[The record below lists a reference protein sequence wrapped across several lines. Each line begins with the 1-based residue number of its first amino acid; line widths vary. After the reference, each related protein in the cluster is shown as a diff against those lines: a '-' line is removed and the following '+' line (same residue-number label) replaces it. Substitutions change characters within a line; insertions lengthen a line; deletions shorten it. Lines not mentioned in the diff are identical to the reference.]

1 LTEDLFKLHSGLS
14 LVDLLFHQLRGS
26 PDCIYLVKYCP
37 DEVPYICDVISEL
50 RGTVQR
56 SRISGFELEHT
67 HQMLS
72 SMFGEEGEEPEY
84 IVPLNDAWPPLPPP
98 DISTSFSSSLNQ
110 SFLSPNIGYSSSP
123 FNPPFLSPMSSFGL
137 ELDLLGRNRSF
148 AEEFE
153 NELSKYDA
161 SIYSNYTTTA
171 ATAATAVENDGESL
185 NNDNTVTEHV
195 RRYQAILPAR
205 EFSECSTAGRS
216 TEAGPATPRFNH
228 LHEDEIVRTTSF
240 EVAVDRLGVTLTP
253 SSLDLL
259 NDINEQ
265 DPAFLRALNAMRGPD
280 LRVGEEAGRL
290 SIAPQNSCVG
300 VENAKSCVTINDR
313 TNTGTTT
320 STNKKFLSFVS
331 RLPRLR
337 GRTA

>member
-37 DEVPYICDVISEL
+37 DEVPYICDIISEL
-50 RGTVQR
+50 RGTLQR

-72 SMFGEEGEEPEY
+72 SMFGEEDEEPEY
-84 IVPLNDAWPPLPPP
+84 IVPLDDAWPPLPPP

-110 SFLSPNIGYSSSP
+110 SLLSPDISYSSSP
-123 FNPPFLSPMSSFGL
+123 FNPSFLSPISSFSL

-153 NELSKYDA
+153 NELSKYNA
-161 SIYSNYTTTA
+161 SIYSNYTTRAA
-171 ATAATAVENDGESL
+171 ATVKNDGESL
-185 NNDNTVTEHV
+185 NNDNTVTKHV
-195 RRYQAILPAR
+195 RRYQAVLPTR

-228 LHEDEIVRTTSF
+228 LHENVRTTSF
-240 EVAVDRLGVTLTP
+240 EVAVDRLGVTPTP

-290 SIAPQNSCVG
+290 SIAPQNSSLC
-300 VENAKSCVTINDR
+300 VENAKSCLTINVR
-313 TNTGTTT
+313 TNTSTTT

-331 RLPRLR
+331 KLPRLR

>member
-1 LTEDLFKLHSGLS
+1 
-14 LVDLLFHQLRGS
+14 
-26 PDCIYLVKYCP
+26 
-37 DEVPYICDVISEL
+37 
-50 RGTVQR
+50 
-56 SRISGFELEHT
+56 
-67 HQMLS
+67 MLS
-72 SMFGEEGEEPEY
+72 EEDEEPEY
-84 IVPLNDAWPPLPPP
+84 IVPLDDAWPPLPPP

-110 SFLSPNIGYSSSP
+110 SLLSPDIGYSSSP
-123 FNPPFLSPMSSFGL
+123 FNPSFLSPMSSFGL

-153 NELSKYDA
+153 EELSKCDA
-161 SIYSNYTTTA
+161 SIYSIYSNYTTTA
-171 ATAATAVENDGESL
+171 ATAVENDSESL

-195 RRYQAILPAR
+195 RRYQAVLPTR
-205 EFSECSTAGRS
+205 EFSECSTPGQS
-216 TEAGPATPRFNH
+216 TEAGPATPRFNN

-240 EVAVDRLGVTLTP
+240 EVAVDRLGVTPTP

-280 LRVGEEAGRL
+280 LRVGEAAGRL
-290 SIAPQNSCVG
+290 SIAQQNPSEC
-300 VENAKSCVTINDR
+300 VENTKSCVTINVR
-313 TNTGTTT
+313 TNTSTTT

-331 RLPRLR
+331 KLPRLR